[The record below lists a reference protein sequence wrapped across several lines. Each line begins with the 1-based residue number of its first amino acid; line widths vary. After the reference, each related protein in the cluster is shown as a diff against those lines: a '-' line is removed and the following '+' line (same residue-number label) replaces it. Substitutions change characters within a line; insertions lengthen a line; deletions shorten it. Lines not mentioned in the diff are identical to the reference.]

1 MTHFGPGLQRLACIA
16 SFIALTACGGG
27 GSDTSTATNSG
38 NGGSAGSGSTGT
50 TTTTPAALGATRSG
64 EGTYYGATGEGA
76 CSFDA
81 SSNRMVAAM
90 NHTDYAGSAA
100 CGEYVT
106 VTGPKGTITV
116 RITDEC
122 PECAAGDI
130 DLSGEAFALIADRWP
145 VACPSPGRSW
155 QPS

>member
-1 MTHFGPGLQRLACIA
+1 MTHFGPVLRRLACIA
-16 SFIALTACGGG
+16 SFITLAACGGG
-27 GSDTSTATNSG
+27 GTDTSTTTSG
-38 NGGSAGSGSTGT
+38 NNGSAGSGSTGT
-50 TTTTPAALGATRSG
+50 TTTTVALGTTRSG

-106 VTGPKGTITV
+106 VTGPKGKVTV

-130 DLSGEAFALIADRWP
+130 DLSAEAFSDRR
-145 VACPSPGRSW
+145 PGGRTRAHHLAGCRG
-155 QPS
+155 